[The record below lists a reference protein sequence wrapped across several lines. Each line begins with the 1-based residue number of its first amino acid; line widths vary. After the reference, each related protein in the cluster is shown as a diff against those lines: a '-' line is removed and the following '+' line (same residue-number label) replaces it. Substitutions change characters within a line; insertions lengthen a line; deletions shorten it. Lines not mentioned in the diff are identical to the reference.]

1 MKNRLKDMR
10 KHVKKY
16 GFWGAVAAVL
26 TAFTVVYLIFRVRS
40 AFEQKEQ

>member
-1 MKNRLKDMR
+1 MKSRLRDLR
-10 KHVKKY
+10 KHAKKY